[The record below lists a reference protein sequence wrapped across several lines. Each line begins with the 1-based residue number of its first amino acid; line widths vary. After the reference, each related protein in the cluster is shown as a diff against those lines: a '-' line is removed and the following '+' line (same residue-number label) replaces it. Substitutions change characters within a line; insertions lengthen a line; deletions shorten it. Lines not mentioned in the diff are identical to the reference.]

1 MSACIKA
8 ANKSKVVYDFKTI
21 KTDSRPNHLLETCKK
36 DKHVDG
42 VSLEAF
48 ELFGRF
54 GVPPFPSSLSI
65 Y

>member
-1 MSACIKA
+1 MILRRLKQIQGQTIY
-8 ANKSKVVYDFKTI
+8 SK
-21 KTDSRPNHLLETCKK
+21 RAKK